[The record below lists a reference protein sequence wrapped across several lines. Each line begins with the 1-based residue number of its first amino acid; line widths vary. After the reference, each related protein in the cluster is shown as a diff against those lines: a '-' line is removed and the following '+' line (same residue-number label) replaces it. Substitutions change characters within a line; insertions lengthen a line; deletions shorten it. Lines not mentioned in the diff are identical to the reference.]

1 MTETTEDEDD
11 LKLVQASAGLLSN
24 LEAALPKLLWR
35 QSKTGSGR
43 GQVHRQ
49 VKQHD
54 LDYVIKL
61 IEPFQGEPQLLD
73 ARLKHVLPPIIEAY
87 IESLQFSPDIK
98 PKEHIDLQSAIC
110 IILYTLC
117 KVRGHKIVLGFLN
130 NEPRCLEPILTRLE
144 DVLRAGDDAPV
155 EWQVPYVLLLW
166 LSHLLL
172 TPFDL
177 ASISSQAYPREDFD
191 RLRLAQELPPVV
203 TRLLSAAFKLL
214 PAPTKAQDAAAMLLV
229 RLMTRPDMHKLR
241 LADPI
246 VAQCLESLREQS
258 TDIPKTVYERLG
270 PLRLLSAVSASTE
283 LEYLIPKVYRTCQEL
298 SANDDPTVNSNAVA
312 KKLMVKIFR
321 NIAIISLRSST
332 AQGTLS
338 DFLEST
344 SILEDTIDYILTSIG
359 DRDTPVRYAAAKALS
374 RIILEL
380 DPTMGY
386 EVIQAILDTF
396 KEDLPRQSEAL
407 DFKTANALK
416 WHGLT
421 LALAHTLFKRSA
433 SPEQLPDILNALVSA
448 LQFEQRTATGSSVGT
463 NVRDAANFGI
473 WSLSRRY
480 TTDELLSVDAAAAK
494 MLLSTNEGQSV
505 IQGLAIQLILSSCL
519 DPVGNVRRGS
529 SAALQELVG
538 RHPNKAHEGI
548 SLVQTVDYQA
558 VGLRRRAM
566 VDVLYRAA
574 EMEKSY
580 WNASVDGLLGWRG
593 LGSADVAS
601 REAAAAALARLGTS
615 SYDRDRRVLE
625 KVKLR
630 LLDHSPNDAEGLHGL
645 ALSMACLV
653 EEFNVSSSD
662 AATVNGERKQHPE
675 IDCWTVMEV
684 LQRSTKDFSHRL
696 LRSELPSA
704 AGRLL
709 AALCNNQLMYKF
721 NHTNIP
727 FDTLEILTDR
737 LLSHR
742 EETIQ
747 QVIPPF
753 LKSLL
758 ALKRKANVPLGSI
771 GALSMARKVAI
782 EGSKSTRSGACRAI
796 GLGALAAQ
804 YEDGLKGEKAA
815 AAINSTANLTEA
827 MNVDWRIVGVKA
839 LQHAVD
845 SVEGVESIEQDIAV
859 TIVNAVHRGLN
870 DYTIDERG
878 DVGSLV
884 RLQAIACA
892 SSIFATPGFKRD
904 AALLQTLYA
913 DIHRLSLEKLDR
925 VRLDAAHCRLRH
937 LDSKPASFDVASV
950 SSNAYFTESLR
961 PLVENAPAWKNRALL
976 EGCISCAG
984 TSSENL
990 LQNSRSALVL
1000 LLQETNSEQ
1009 LESILSIFTN
1019 ILTSLLVEGNNMHPA
1034 LELLAFLL
1042 DMQIPQRLAESDF
1055 KWRNV
1060 LSTIQKSHHK
1070 SNDIPKISAAVNVY
1084 RGLADVAVI
1093 REEVLKKLLSMLKTN
1108 PYPRIRS
1115 SVAGALFVITRE
1127 PELKSRDWMNPAS
1140 KNMDVI
1146 EQLQQRYLNG

>member
-1 MTETTEDEDD
+1 METTEDEDD
-11 LKLVQASAGLLSN
+11 LKLVQASAGLLSD

-35 QSKTGSGR
+35 PSTTGSGR
-43 GQVHRQ
+43 GEVHRQ
-49 VKQHD
+49 VKRRD
-54 LDYVIKL
+54 LDYVIRL

-87 IESLQFSPDIK
+87 VESLQFSPDTR

-110 IILYTLC
+110 ILLYTFC
-117 KVRGHKIVLGFLN
+117 KVRGYKIVLGFLN
-130 NEPRCLEPILTRLE
+130 NEPRYLEPILTRLE
-144 DVLRAGDDAPV
+144 DALAAGEDAPV
-155 EWQVPYVLLLW
+155 DWQVPYVLLLW

-177 ASISSQAYPREDFD
+177 ASISSQAHPGEELN
-191 RLRLAQELPPVV
+191 RLKLAQELPPVV
-203 TRLLSAAFKLL
+203 IRLLSAAYKLL

-229 RLMTRPDMHKLR
+229 RLITRPDMYRMR

-246 VAQCLESLREQS
+246 VSQFLDSLQDQS
-258 TDIPKTVYERLG
+258 TDVPKTVYERLG
-270 PLRLLSAVSASTE
+270 PLRLLSGVSASTE
-283 LEYLIPKVYRTCQEL
+283 LEYLIPKVYRTCQDL
-298 SANDDPTVNSNAVA
+298 SANDNPTVSSNAVA
-312 KKLMVKIFR
+312 KKLMVKIYR
-321 NIAIISLRSST
+321 NIAILSLRSST

-338 DFLEST
+338 DFLES
-344 SILEDTIDYILTSIG
+344 SSVLEDTIDYMLTSIG

-407 DFKTANALK
+407 DFRTANALK

-421 LALAHTLFKRSA
+421 LALAHTLFKRCA
-433 SPEQLPDILNALVSA
+433 SPEQLPDILNALASA

-480 TTDELLSVDAAAAK
+480 TTDELLSVDAVAAK
-494 MLLSTNEGQSV
+494 LLLSTNEHQSV
-505 IQGLAIQLILSSCL
+505 IQGLATQLILSSCL
-519 DPVGNVRRGS
+519 DPVGNIRRGS

-538 RHPNKAHEGI
+538 RHPNKVREGI
-548 SLVQTVDYQA
+548 SLVQIVDFQA

-574 EMEKSY
+574 EQGKSY
-580 WNASVDGLLGWRG
+580 WDALVDGLLGWRG

-615 SYDRDRRVLE
+615 SFDRDGHVLE
-625 KVKLR
+625 KVKL
-630 LLDHSPNDAEGLHGL
+630 LLGHPSNDAEGLHGL
-645 ALSMACLV
+645 VLSLACLL
-653 EEFNVSSSD
+653 EELNVSSSD
-662 AATVNGERKQHPE
+662 AATVNGARRQHPRH
-675 IDCWTVMEV
+675 DGWTVMEV
-684 LQRSTKDFSHRL
+684 LQRSTQEFSHRL

-704 AGRLL
+704 TGRLL
-709 AALCNNQLMYKF
+709 AALCSSQLMYKS
-721 NHTNIP
+721 NHTTIP
-727 FDTLEILTDR
+727 FDTLETLTDR
-737 LLSHR
+737 LLSYR

-747 QVIPPF
+747 QTIPPF

-771 GALSMARKVAI
+771 GALSMAKKVAS

-804 YEDGLKGEKAA
+804 YEGGLKGEKAA
-815 AAINSTANLTEA
+815 AAINSLANLTEA

-845 SVEGVESIEQDIAV
+845 SVEGTESIEQDIAL

-870 DYTIDERG
+870 DYTTDERG
-878 DVGSLV
+878 DIGSLV
-884 RLQAIACA
+884 RLQAVTCA
-892 SSIFATPGFKRD
+892 SSIFATPSFKRD
-904 AALLQTLYA
+904 TKVLQKLYA
-913 DIHRLSLEKLDR
+913 DVHRLSLEKLDR
-925 VRLDAAHCRLRH
+925 VRLDAAHCRLRY
-937 LDSKPASFDVASV
+937 LDSKPATLDVATV
-950 SSNAYFTESLR
+950 SSNTYFTESLS
-961 PLVENAPAWKNRALL
+961 PLVQDAPAWKHRALL
-976 EGCISCAG
+976 EGSISCAG

-990 LQNSRSALVL
+990 LQSSRSALVH
-1000 LLQETNSEQ
+1000 LLQDTNSEQ

-1019 ILTSLLVEGNNMHPA
+1019 ILSSLLVEGANMHPA

-1055 KWRNV
+1055 KWRNL

-1070 SNDIPKISAAVNVY
+1070 SNDIPKISAAVHVY
-1084 RGLADVAVI
+1084 RGLADIVVI
-1093 REEVLKKLLSMLKTN
+1093 REEVLKKLISMLKTN

-1115 SVAGALFVITRE
+1115 SVAEALFVVTRD
-1127 PELKSRDWMNPAS
+1127 PILKSRDWMKPAS
-1140 KNMDVI
+1140 KNVDVI
-1146 EQLQQRYLNG
+1146 EQLQQRYGNG